1 MRGTVLGLPEFAR
14 KAFRPPIGR
23 EFAVRFAEG
32 WPSWGNRSAGGSGLL
47 SDLQAWTS
55 VSEVRPLAAVQGPCD
70 PSGWLVRV
78 SCFSILN
85 TWNRGAQTVKV
96 IGYNLFLGK
105 SAW

>member
-55 VSEVRPLAAVQGPCD
+55 VSEVRPLAAVQGACD
-70 PSGWLVRV
+70 PSGLLLWGR
-78 SCFSILN
+78 CFFKIHTLE
-85 TWNRGAQTVKV
+85 RGAQNWKMVV
-96 IGYNLFLGK
+96 YNFFF
-105 SAW
+105 